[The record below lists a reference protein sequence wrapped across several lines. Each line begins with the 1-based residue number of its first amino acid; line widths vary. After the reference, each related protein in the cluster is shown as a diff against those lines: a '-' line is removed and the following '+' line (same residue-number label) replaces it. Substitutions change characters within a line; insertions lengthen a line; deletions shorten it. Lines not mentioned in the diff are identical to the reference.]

1 MANQVTLSPPWY
13 TLRNQLFYTLGQT
26 PGVTVG
32 ELTGTGPYILRI
44 DVNTCLYQAES
55 IRLIVPA
62 EYTFGNIK
70 VITQVYFTDPCT
82 GSTTLVTMP
91 NQAITT
97 IDQVMAILKAAFWCN
112 PLVMGFI
119 NVDGKVP
126 PMSQDSVGSVVAVI
140 KPCVIQFFNDD
151 ISNLC
156 NNYMEVASKVFQQ
169 IFNLRYGTTPI
180 IISFTT
186 YDAKCMQGAIIES
199 ACNCSTNF
207 TC

>member
-1 MANQVTLSPPWY
+1 MANQITLSPPWY

-32 ELTGTGPYILRI
+32 DLTGTGPYTLQI
-44 DVNTCLYQAES
+44 DVKTCLYQAQT
-55 IRLIVPA
+55 IRLIVPT
-62 EYTFGNIK
+62 EYTFGTVK

-82 GSTTLVTMP
+82 GSTVLVSAP

-112 PLVMGFI
+112 PLVIGFI

-126 PMSQDSVGSVVAVI
+126 PISQGQVGSIVGVI

-169 IFNLRYGTTPI
+169 IFNLSYGTTPI

-186 YDAKCMQGAIIES
+186 YDEKCMAGAVIES
-199 ACNCSTNF
+199 ACSCNTGC